1 MAALGINLGL
11 LIIQIIAFTVVML
24 TLNAWVYQPMLNM
37 MESRKQ
43 KIAQGLED
51 ARVAAEARANAE
63 KEAAKVIADA
73 QTEASKIVREATE
86 RAALAGQDVKAA
98 AETEAAK
105 AREAAIAEAE
115 VERNRI
121 LGDLRSQVAGLAI
134 AAANKLVGESLD
146 EKRQRALLDEFFSGV
161 KSGNLIVL
169 DGENFQGE
177 SAQVTSALPLSKDE
191 EEVVKRD
198 VLAKAGAKE
207 ITFRVDPSILG
218 GLVIRVGDKV
228 LDNSVAGKLEGL
240 RQNIKNHF
248 NISLQK
254 SRCSFVW

>member
-1 MAALGINLGL
+1 MEALGINLGL
-11 LIIQIIAFTVVML
+11 LIVQIIAFIIVFL
-24 TLNAWVYQPMLNM
+24 TLNAWVYKPMLNM

-51 ARVAAEARANAE
+51 ARVAAEARASAE
-63 KEAAKVIADA
+63 KEAANVIADA

-86 RAALAGQDVKAA
+86 RAAVAGQDVRAA
-98 AETEAAK
+98 AEAEAAR

-121 LGDLRSQVAGLAI
+121 LGDLRSQVASLAI

-161 KSGNLIVL
+161 KSGRLIVL
-169 DGENFQGE
+169 DGTEFKGD
-177 SAQVTSALPLSKDE
+177 SAQVTSALPLSTDE
-191 EEVVKRD
+191 QEAVKRD

-207 ITFRVDPSILG
+207 VTFRVDPSILG

-228 LDNSVAGKLEGL
+228 LDSSVAGKLEGL
-240 RQNIKNHF
+240 RQ
-248 NISLQK
+248 SL
-254 SRCSFVW
+254 R

>member
-1 MAALGINLGL
+1 MEQLGINLGL
-11 LIIQIIAFTVVML
+11 LIVQIIAFIIVFL

-51 ARVAAEARANAE
+51 AREAANARANAE
-63 KEAAKVIADA
+63 KDADKIRAEA
-73 QTEASKIVREATE
+73 QTEAAKIVREATE
-86 RAALAGQDVKAA
+86 RAALAGQDVRAA
-98 AETEAAK
+98 AEAEAVK

-161 KSGNLIVL
+161 KSGKLILL

-191 EEVVKRD
+191 EEAVKRD

-207 ITFRVDPSILG
+207 VTFRVDPSILG

-228 LDNSVAGKLEGL
+228 LDSSVAGKLEGL
-240 RQNIKNHF
+240 RQ
-248 NISLQK
+248 SL
-254 SRCSFVW
+254 R